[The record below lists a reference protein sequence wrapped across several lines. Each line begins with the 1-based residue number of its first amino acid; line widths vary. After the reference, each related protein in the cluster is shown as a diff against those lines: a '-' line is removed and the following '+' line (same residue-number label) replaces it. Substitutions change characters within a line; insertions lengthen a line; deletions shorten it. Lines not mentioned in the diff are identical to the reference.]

1 MTDRVWISGEQSTV
15 LSLLDRRLETDPH
28 GEYLDVCGTKLTA
41 ADVSES
47 ANRVASSFHAL
58 GVQPGDRVATLIENS
73 AEAALGWWGIVRAG
87 AIAVPVNTAY
97 KGDYLRHQLHDSGS
111 RVLIVETDLAPRA
124 AEVADDI
131 DELEHVAVVGDDPAP
146 MGTTPSGTWSA
157 LLEGDPAGPDVAVRP
172 SHLATFIYTGGT
184 TGPSKGCMLSHNYHE
199 ALSRQIGIC
208 WERTADDV
216 VWTPLPLFHFNAIV
230 TAVLGPLV
238 FGGRSA
244 IYRRFSVSNFWP
256 EMNRVGATITSTLGT
271 MAYLL
276 AHDTD
281 RDEMPRS
288 GTPAANTTLR
298 LIGAAPLPVEVDD
311 VIRTRF
317 GVDTFSGA
325 YGVTEAS
332 LVSWQPPGVRNRPN
346 AAGVVNDEYFD
357 VRIFDDDDNELPPNT
372 QGEIV
377 VRPKRPQV
385 MFEGYWG
392 RSDATVETSRN
403 WWYHTGDIGVID
415 DDRYLYFVDRKADY
429 LRRRGENISSFEVE
443 RVLMS
448 HGALADVAVHAVPS
462 ELTEDD
468 LKITA
473 TRADGSTLTEEE
485 LFRWCIDRLPY
496 FALPRYIEFRAD
508 LPRSPVGRVLKRE
521 LRAEGVTE
529 SCWDA
534 DHHGQDRPRPH
545 RRRAS
550 ALPDRAGAV
559 PERTRGV
566 ARAGPL
572 GGLRGEPPRARH
584 RRATVPR
591 RQRYAALVPRH
602 RARRAR
608 RQHAPPLGARLPRS
622 GRGCADPYAHVRV
635 LAGRGA

>member
-1 MTDRVWISGEQSTV
+1 MTDQVWISGAQSTV
-15 LSLLDRRLETDPH
+15 LSLLDRRLEADPD

-41 ADVSES
+41 AAVADT
-47 ANRVASSFHAL
+47 ANRVASSLRAR
-58 GVQPGDRVATLIENS
+58 GVKPGDRVASLIENS
-73 AEAALGWWGIVRAG
+73 AEAALAWWGIVRTG
-87 AIAVPVNTAY
+87 AIAVPINTAY
-97 KGDYLRHQLHDSGS
+97 KGEYLRHQLHDSGA
-111 RVLIVETDLAPRA
+111 RALIVEADLASRA
-124 AEVADDI
+124 AQVVDQV
-131 DELEHVAVVGDDPAP
+131 DELTHVAVIDADAPA
-146 MGTTPSGTWSA
+146 MGRTTTGTWA
-157 LLEGDPAGPDVAVRP
+157 ELLAGDPTGPEVTVKP
-172 SHLATFIYTGGT
+172 SDLATFIYTGGT

-238 FGGRSA
+238 FGGRAA

-276 AHDTD
+276 AHDSD
-281 RDEMPRS
+281 RDEMPKS
-288 GTPAANTTLR
+288 GHSTANTTLR

-317 GVDTFSGA
+317 GVNTFSGA

-332 LVSWQPPGVRNRPN
+332 LISWQPPGARNRPN
-346 AAGVVNDEYFD
+346 AAGVINDEYFD
-357 VRIFDDDDNELPPNT
+357 VRIFDDDDNEAPANT

-392 RSDATVETSRN
+392 RPEATVETSRN

-443 RVLMS
+443 RILMG

-462 ELTEDD
+462 DLTEDD
-468 LKITA
+468 LKVTA
-473 TRADGSTLTEEE
+473 TLSEGVTLSEEE
-485 LFRWCIDRLPY
+485 LFRWCIDELPY
-496 FALPRYIEFRAD
+496 FALPRYIEFRAE

-521 LRAEGVTE
+521 LRAEGATP
-529 SCWDA
+529 SSWDA
-534 DHHGQDRPRPH
+534 D
-545 RRRAS
+545 AS
-550 ALPDRAGAV
+550 DIAFEKR
-559 PERTRGV
+559 
-566 ARAGPL
+566 
-572 GGLRGEPPRARH
+572 
-584 RRATVPR
+584 
-591 RQRYAALVPRH
+591 
-602 RARRAR
+602 
-608 RQHAPPLGARLPRS
+608 
-622 GRGCADPYAHVRV
+622 
-635 LAGRGA
+635 